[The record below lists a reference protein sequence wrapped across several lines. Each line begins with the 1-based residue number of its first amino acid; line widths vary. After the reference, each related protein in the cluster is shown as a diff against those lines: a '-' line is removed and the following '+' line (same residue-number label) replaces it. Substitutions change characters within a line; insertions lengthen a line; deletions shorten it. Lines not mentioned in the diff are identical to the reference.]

1 MSSVFKFQTK
11 HSFVPNKNL
20 LTGYTIYLI
29 ILSQSLLQ
37 LDHFLPWF
45 FFFLNSTPK
54 SPLHRFFLKFRVPTS
69 IVFKIKREFISIY
82 VIYLNQTH

>member
-11 HSFVPNKNL
+11 YSFVPNKNL

-37 LDHFLPWF
+37 LDHFLSVF
-45 FFFLNSTPK
+45 FFFKFDSQV
-54 SPLHRFFLKFRVPTS
+54 SPPSFFLKFRVPTS

-82 VIYLNQTH
+82 VIYLN